1 MILLLKFFKFYSSTM
16 LVTHIIIC
24 LFQKQDE
31 HIKTA
36 EHVISV
42 KKVHYTD
49 YIIFQ
54 VRHDI
59 IYLVYICKKLISIF
73 RELEIE
79 LCNKET

>member
-1 MILLLKFFKFYSSTM
+1 M
-16 LVTHIIIC
+16 LAAHIIIHS
-24 LFQKQDE
+24 FQKQDE

-59 IYLVYICKKLISIF
+59 IYLVCVHEKLISIF
-73 RELEIE
+73 RKLETE
-79 LCNKET
+79 FYNEEM